1 MESLVGRTVGRYRIL
16 AELGRGGMGV
26 VYRELDTTLDREVA
40 LKVLPPDVMA
50 DDDRRRRFLREAQTA
65 SRLEHAHI
73 GVIHEVGE
81 ADGLSFIAME
91 LVRGEPLSQA
101 IARGSLGPA
110 RALEIAAEIAE
121 GLARAHYRRFLSYW
135 GDGDIDREHVAEAK
149 KKLTLK

>member
-26 VYRELDTTLDREVA
+26 VYRALDTTLDREVA
-40 LKVLPPDVMA
+40 LKVLPPDVVA

-81 ADGLSFIAME
+81 ADGVSFIAME

-101 IARGSLGPA
+101 IAR
-110 RALEIAAEIAE
+110 
-121 GLARAHYRRFLSYW
+121 
-135 GDGDIDREHVAEAK
+135 
-149 KKLTLK
+149 